1 MKRPVFKVTKL
12 WEIAKL
18 GSKLN
23 QIHKLNLSCKDTKNK
38 DIPHKEL
45 RDSFNII
52 RVSNVIIKMKTKQI
66 KLGVSSGKCQRGEF
80 VYLLWNVPIQI
91 FLHNFRGLKWIPLKK
106 RMASNFKT
114 TTLAHS
120 RLSLLLNN
128 NNMALSFVGKYEQV
142 STYVSSKIPLYQS

>member
-1 MKRPVFKVTKL
+1 MKRPVFNVTKL

-45 RDSFNII
+45 RESFNII
-52 RVSNVIIKMKTKQI
+52 RVQSVIIKMKTKQI

-80 VYLLWNVPIQI
+80 VYLLRNVPIQI
-91 FLHNFRGLKWIPLKK
+91 FAIFLFHNFRGLNGFRYTKGWHPTVK
-106 RMASNFKT
+106 
-114 TTLAHS
+114 
-120 RLSLLLNN
+120 
-128 NNMALSFVGKYEQV
+128 Q
-142 STYVSSKIPLYQS
+142 

>member
-1 MKRPVFKVTKL
+1 MKRPVFNVTKL

-45 RDSFNII
+45 RESFNII
-52 RVSNVIIKMKTKQI
+52 RVQSVILKMKTKQI

-91 FLHNFRGLKWIPLKK
+91 FLHNFRGLKWIPL
-106 RMASNFKT
+106 
-114 TTLAHS
+114 
-120 RLSLLLNN
+120 
-128 NNMALSFVGKYEQV
+128 
-142 STYVSSKIPLYQS
+142 